1 MHFPLL
7 ALVVTFAVTAVAGGA
22 TVHAASVRGEIITLL
37 SPNSAGGMMT
47 RYARMI
53 APYIARHAGAR
64 DVRVRIMTGGGGI
77 RGANALW
84 YAEPDGRTI
93 AFTSVT
99 TLILSQLAG
108 SEAVRFDATRFVF
121 LGRAA
126 TEPRVLT
133 VGAGS
138 GIMSVDDARA
148 IGRPFV
154 FPSQG
159 TDEDFYSMAVL
170 ADVLDIPLKVISG
183 YNGNADTALAVI
195 RGDGDGHITGWSAS
209 QAVIEA
215 GDEVPIL
222 TLGQERLPR
231 VARCPNGSGSGGR
244 RLPRGRAGNRQHAGH
259 APRVFRPPGP
269 GFRGNGGTA
278 RSDWRGPGGPATR
291 SRVGCPGATAAT
303 LSRRGR
309 TDQDRTDHRSQSAPG
324 TDAPR
329 GTGVHSLVL
338 HQPDNCASG
347 SDRDRRSGGP
357 YDRAGP
363 SLYARSAFAAKKK
376 SLSVRPW
383 ILWVQISTTQRAQA
397 MCKSGW

>member
-1 MHFPLL
+1 MTRSYNRRMRPLL
-7 ALVVTFAVTAVAGGA
+7 FGLLLTLLMAAVGGGA
-22 TVHAASVRGEIITLL
+22 TAHAASVRGEIITLL

-53 APYIARHAGAR
+53 APYIARHSGAR

-84 YAEPDGRTI
+84 YAEPDGKTI

-108 SEAVRFDATRFVF
+108 SEAVRFDATRFVY

-148 IGRPFV
+148 LGRPFV

-183 YNGNADTALAVI
+183 YDGNADTALAVI

-222 TLGQERLPR
+222 TLGQERFPAWPAVPTALEVVDGASR
-231 VARCPNGSGSGGR
+231 NAVQAIVNMLDMR
-244 RLPRGRAGNRQHAGH
+244 RGFFG
-259 APRVFRPPGP
+259 PPGLD
-269 GFRGNGGTA
+269 
-278 RSDWRGPGGPATR
+278 SE
-291 SRVGCPGATAAT
+291 ATAELRAAIGAALKDPQLVAESVAQGLPLQPSPGEAEQIKIEQIT
-303 LSRRGR
+303 EA
-309 TDQDRTDHRSQSAPG
+309 SQ
-324 TDAPR
+324 
-329 GTGVHSLVL
+329 HLVPML
-338 HQPDNCASG
+338 
-347 SDRDRRSGGP
+347 
-357 YDRAGP
+357 RAALE
-363 SLYARSAFAAKKK
+363 SIR
-376 SLSVRPW
+376 
-383 ILWVQISTTQRAQA
+383 
-397 MCKSGW
+397 

>member
-1 MHFPLL
+1 MRPRPTDLLPAL
-7 ALVVTFAVTAVAGGA
+7 ALTLVVIAVAGGA
-22 TVHAASVRGEIITLL
+22 TTAHATSVRGEIVTLL

-53 APYIARHAGAR
+53 APYIAKHAGAR

-84 YAEPDGRTI
+84 FAEPDGRTI

-108 SEAVRFDATRFVF
+108 SEAVKFDATRFVY

-133 VGAGS
+133 VGATSNISSIG
-138 GIMSVDDARA
+138 DARA

-170 ADVLDIPLKVISG
+170 ADVLGIPLKVISG
-183 YNGNADTALAVI
+183 YDGNADTALAVI

-222 TLGQERLPR
+222 TLGQERY
-231 VARCPNGSGSGGR
+231 
-244 RLPRGRAGNRQHAGH
+244 
-259 APRVFRPPGP
+259 APYPDVPS
-269 GFRGNGGTA
+269 A
-278 RSDWRGPGGPATR
+278 LELVD
-291 SRVGCPGATAAT
+291 GASKEAVQAIVNM
-303 LSRRGR
+303 LDMRRGFFGPPDLDPETTVELR
-309 TDQDRTDHRSQSAPG
+309 AAISAALADPQLVAESVAQGLPLQPSPG
-324 TDAPR
+324 EAEQVKIAQITEASRHLIPMLREALDAIR
-329 GTGVHSLVL
+329 
-338 HQPDNCASG
+338 
-347 SDRDRRSGGP
+347 
-357 YDRAGP
+357 
-363 SLYARSAFAAKKK
+363 
-376 SLSVRPW
+376 
-383 ILWVQISTTQRAQA
+383 
-397 MCKSGW
+397 

>member
-1 MHFPLL
+1 MRARLPCLL
-7 ALVVTFAVTAVAGGA
+7 LIFLATAAGGGA
-22 TVHAASVRGEIITLL
+22 ADAASVRGEIVTLL

-84 YAEPDGRTI
+84 FAEPDGRTI

-108 SEAVRFDATRFVF
+108 SEAVRFDATRFVY

-138 GIMSVDDARA
+138 GIMSVRDARA
-148 IGRPFV
+148 LGRPFV

-170 ADVLDIPLKVISG
+170 ADVMGIPLKVISG
-183 YNGNADTALAVI
+183 YDGNADTALAVI
-195 RGDGDGHITGWSAS
+195 KGDGDGHITGWSAS

-222 TLGQERLPR
+222 TLGPERYPDYPDVPTALEL
-231 VARCPNGSGSGGR
+231 VDGASLEAVQAIVNMLDMR
-244 RLPRGRAGNRQHAGH
+244 RGFFG
-259 APRVFRPPGP
+259 PPDLDP
-269 GFRGNGGTA
+269 E
-278 RSDWRGPGGPATR
+278 
-291 SRVGCPGATAAT
+291 ATAELRAAIGAALGDPQLVADSVAQGLPLLPSPGEAEQIKIAQIT
-303 LSRRGR
+303 EA
-309 TDQDRTDHRSQSAPG
+309 SQ
-324 TDAPR
+324 
-329 GTGVHSLVL
+329 HLVPML
-338 HQPDNCASG
+338 
-347 SDRDRRSGGP
+347 
-357 YDRAGP
+357 RAA
-363 SLYARSAFAAKKK
+363 LEAIR
-376 SLSVRPW
+376 
-383 ILWVQISTTQRAQA
+383 
-397 MCKSGW
+397 

>member
-1 MHFPLL
+1 MESYNRRMCPPLL
-7 ALVVTFAVTAVAGGA
+7 VRVLTILMAAIAGGA
-22 TVHAASVRGEIITLL
+22 TAHAASVRGETVTLL

-53 APYIARHAGAR
+53 APYIAKHSGAR

-108 SEAVRFDATRFVF
+108 SEAVRFDATRFVY

-133 VGAGS
+133 VGATS
-138 GIMSVDDARA
+138 NIASVEDAR
-148 IGRPFV
+148 ILGRPFV

-170 ADVLDIPLKVISG
+170 ADVLDIPLQVISG
-183 YNGNADTALAVI
+183 YDGNADTALAVI

-209 QAVIEA
+209 RAVIEA

-222 TLGQERLPR
+222 TLGQDRYAPYPEVPSALELVDGASREAVQAIVNMLDM
-231 VARCPNGSGSGGR
+231 R
-244 RLPRGRAGNRQHAGH
+244 RGFFG
-259 APRVFRPPGP
+259 PPGLDPDATTELRAAIGAALADPQLVAESVAQGLPLQPSP
-269 GFRGNGGTA
+269 GEAEQIKIEQITEASQHLMPMLR
-278 RSDWRGPGGPATR
+278 
-291 SRVGCPGATAAT
+291 AA
-303 LSRRGR
+303 LEGIR
-309 TDQDRTDHRSQSAPG
+309 
-324 TDAPR
+324 
-329 GTGVHSLVL
+329 
-338 HQPDNCASG
+338 
-347 SDRDRRSGGP
+347 
-357 YDRAGP
+357 
-363 SLYARSAFAAKKK
+363 
-376 SLSVRPW
+376 
-383 ILWVQISTTQRAQA
+383 
-397 MCKSGW
+397 

>member
-1 MHFPLL
+1 MRPALPGLVLTLL
-7 ALVVTFAVTAVAGGA
+7 MAAIAGGA
-22 TVHAASVRGEIITLL
+22 TARAASVRGEIVTLL

-53 APYIARHAGAR
+53 APYIAKHAGAR

-108 SEAVRFDATRFVF
+108 SEAVRFDATRFVY

-133 VGAGS
+133 VGATS
-138 GIMSVDDARA
+138 NIASVEDARML
-148 IGRPFV
+148 GRPFV

-170 ADVLDIPLKVISG
+170 ADVLGIPLKVISG
-183 YNGNADTALAVI
+183 YDGNADTALAVI

-222 TLGQERLPR
+222 TLGQ
-231 VARCPNGSGSGGR
+231 
-244 RLPRGRAGNRQHAGH
+244 NRY
-259 APRVFRPPGP
+259 PPWLEVP
-269 GFRGNGGTA
+269 TA
-278 RSDWRGPGGPATR
+278 LELVDGA
-291 SRVGCPGATAAT
+291 SREAVQAIVNM
-303 LSRRGR
+303 LDMRRGFFGPPDLDSEATSELR
-309 TDQDRTDHRSQSAPG
+309 AAIGAALADPQLVAESVAQGLPLQPSPGEAEQIKIEQITEASQ
-324 TDAPR
+324 
-329 GTGVHSLVL
+329 HLVPIL
-338 HQPDNCASG
+338 
-347 SDRDRRSGGP
+347 
-357 YDRAGP
+357 RAA
-363 SLYARSAFAAKKK
+363 LEAIR
-376 SLSVRPW
+376 
-383 ILWVQISTTQRAQA
+383 
-397 MCKSGW
+397 